1 MKATVFATVLFAT
14 AAVSPAAFAACVDD
28 IAKIDE
34 AMKTATLDDA
44 GKAKATET
52 LDKAKAAQA
61 ANDEATCAASA
72 KEVLTMLGM

>member
-1 MKATVFATVLFAT
+1 MKATVFATVLFA
-14 AAVSPAAFAACVDD
+14 AAAASPAFAACVDD
-28 IAKIDE
+28 ITKIDE

-44 GKAKATET
+44 AKTKAMEG